1 MGYLGWL
8 RREKGTNELVAAF
21 LRLAS
26 RFDDLYLLLVG
37 DLEGDRDPL
46 EPQTLDL
53 IRNHQRIRHVR
64 WTSHPERFLA
74 SMDVFAFPSWREG
87 FGSVLLEAQA
97 MGLPIVA
104 SDIAGVRDAVRFGE
118 SALPCNPG
126 DDASIA
132 DALETLLGR
141 PEMRA
146 RMGALGHIRAAKS
159 FNKLRIEDL
168 WVELAVSVARNR
180 RRPALP
186 PLRRGPGE
194 FGTGRSAAPVKCT
207 GPSPVSWDKV
217 PTALYEPH

>member
-1 MGYLGWL
+1 MNSLPPFCDSPQI
-8 RREKGTNELVAAF
+8 RRFVPTSG
-21 LRLAS
+21 RRS
-26 RFDDLYLLLVG
+26 RGRSRSTRATDTGFDPKPPANPA
-37 DLEGDRDPL
+37 R
-46 EPQTLDL
+46 
-53 IRNHQRIRHVR
+53 R

-168 WVELAVSVARNR
+168 WVRLAVSVARNR

-194 FGTGRSAAPVKCT
+194 FGTGRSAAPVK
-207 GPSPVSWDKV
+207 
-217 PTALYEPH
+217 